1 MNKGHLALSVAVCDP
16 VLTYAHCGS
25 DLPLLVKHE
34 EKEIK
39 DAALCIQLS
48 KELPGLDASPTFLR
62 FEQNVFP
69 RGQFQDIHEYLHGR
83 EGRKAL
89 FLALCLDKSPMS
101 SMAKQVADTYRLDRK
116 AISFFNNYVSMEPK
130 EMGKTIISTL
140 RVVTVR
146 NVEQYEEKKKEK
158 KQEEQQEEMVTPR
171 IEVLESSLDES
182 MIHNVISRTDG
193 FNILTPHEK
202 VAHQMILSAFGQ
214 QLEKSILLSNE
225 EKHAIAKYYGS
236 KLTNEIIEG
245 NACLKEA
252 QRELKAKTGSE
263 LLSSLLTI
271 YKTKPQ
277 EWEDFLKKYSEID
290 VLAACLP
297 Q

>member
-1 MNKGHLALSVAVCDP
+1 
-16 VLTYAHCGS
+16 
-25 DLPLLVKHE
+25 VKHE

-48 KELPGLDASPTFLR
+48 KELPGLDVSPTFLR

-146 NVEQYEEKKKEK
+146 NVEDEKKEEEKKEK
-158 KQEEQQEEMVTPR
+158 KQEQEEEMVTPR

-193 FNILTPHEK
+193 FNILTPYEK

-214 QLEKSILLSNE
+214 QQLRLSNE
-225 EKHAIAKYYGS
+225 EEHAIAKYYGS

-245 NACLKEA
+245 NACIKEA